1 MKKLLFLLLTSC
13 CINAQVVIGN
23 DVASNKNILKIKD
36 GNKGVIFTNSNDFT
50 LFPQYNAA
58 SSDLFNDLPNLEG
71 SIIYNKTD
79 DQYYKYDGFSWNPA
93 RQLQGRFNT
102 NVSRLGLTNPFSN
115 FCGDF
120 SGVNACVNSGYS
132 LTYGGS
138 FPDNKDQLLVDNGYL
153 GIKNAAN
160 GVVIVQNG
168 LYEVG
173 VSLGVSGGGLS
184 AGVGLVEYRLG
195 LQVSYDNG
203 ATYVDVAEKSN
214 YSLMFVVDL
223 NGTKTTSFTTTL
235 SLPATARLR
244 SIVNMK
250 RIIAS
255 GGGLATYSASNDPVY
270 SYLVVRQIKKY

>member
-1 MKKLLFLLLTSC
+1 MKKLLFLLLASWFH
-13 CINAQVVIGN
+13 AQVVIGS
-23 DVASNKNILKIKD
+23 DIASNKNILKVKD
-36 GNKGVIFTNSNDFT
+36 GTRGVLLTSSDNYT
-50 LFPQYNAA
+50 LFPRYNAA
-58 SSDLFNDLPNLEG
+58 APDLFDDHSNLEG
-71 SIIYNKTD
+71 SLIYNKND

-102 NVSRLGLTNPFSN
+102 NVSRLGLATPFSN

-120 SGVNACVNSGYS
+120 SGVNACVNSGYN
-132 LTYGGS
+132 LTYGGGVA
-138 FPDNKDQLLVDNGYL
+138 DNKDQLLVDTGYL

-160 GVVIVQNG
+160 GILIAQNG

-173 VSLGVSGGGLS
+173 LSLGVSGGGLS
-184 AGVGLVEYRLG
+184 AGIGLVEYRLG

-214 YSLMFVVDL
+214 YSLMFIVDL
-223 NGTKTTSFTTTL
+223 SATKTTSFTTTL
-235 SLPATARLR
+235 SLPAGARIR

-255 GGGLATYSASNDPVY
+255 GGGLANYSTNEDPVY
-270 SYLVVRQIKKY
+270 SYAVVRQIKKY